1 MSREETKKLLGG
13 YATGTLTPEEQQALF
28 AAALEDQELFDALA
42 SEQSL
47 RDLMRDPAAKAQML
61 AALDGHA
68 SPGGWMEWMRRPW
81 VAGLVAAGLAAVG
94 VTVWRTKGG
103 GTVVQ
108 REAAPMAAQVKPE
121 PTPPAVDAVSPAP
134 KVEERQIIASARPDN
149 RRRESA
155 AATTPVAPLTPPPA
169 TSAPAAGSRDAKD
182 AQVAA
187 AERKPAEPDAAKE
200 RVQAAS
206 NSQTAQAAPTPS
218 PMNFSMNGSQQNG
231 QQNVAPSPSQQAV
244 QLYDQRILSNS
255 YAPPAG
261 AGGGMGPGGAKAELA
276 LRAAAPPLALNLKFA
291 IIRASNVETDLST
304 ALDRGE
310 GVKLRIVPNAPGFL
324 YVFEGGTSVVSAQ
337 VTGGQQFETPELKS
351 NGAGRRQFRVI
362 FTREAIAS
370 GVAGDFAASPRT
382 KSAIVPARNPV
393 PQPQLEQMVT
403 LTWK

>member
-42 SEQSL
+42 NEQSL

-61 AALDGHA
+61 AALDGPA
-68 SPGGWMEWMRRPW
+68 SRGGWMGWMRRPW
-81 VAGLVAAGLAAVG
+81 VAGLVIAGLAAVG
-94 VTVWRTKGG
+94 VTVWRTQSG

-108 REAAPMAAQVKPE
+108 REALPMAQVRPG

-134 KVEERQIIASARPDN
+134 KVEERRIIASAKPDN

-155 AATTPVAPLTPPPA
+155 AAAAPVAPLTGPPA

-187 AERKPAEPDAAKE
+187 AERKPDEPDAAKE
-200 RVQAAS
+200 HLQAAS
-206 NSQTAQAAPTPS
+206 NSQTVQVAPTPS
-218 PMNFSMNGSQQNG
+218 PMNFSRNGPQQNG

-261 AGGGMGPGGAKAELA
+261 AGGGIGPGGAKAELA

-337 VTGGQQFETPELKS
+337 VTSGQQFETPELKS

-382 KSAIVPARNPV
+382 KSAIMPARNPV

>member
-28 AAALEDQELFDALA
+28 TAALEDQELFDALA
-42 SEQSL
+42 NEQSL

-61 AALDGHA
+61 AALDGPA
-68 SPGGWMEWMRRPW
+68 SRGGWMGWMRRPS
-81 VAGLVAAGLAAVG
+81 VAGLVIAGLAAVG
-94 VTVWRTKGG
+94 VTVWRTQGG

-108 REAAPMAAQVKPE
+108 REAPPMAQGKPE
-121 PTPPAVDAVSPAP
+121 PTPPGVDAVSPAP
-134 KVEERQIIASARPDN
+134 KVEERQIIASAKPDD
-149 RRRESA
+149 RRREPA
-155 AATTPVAPLTPPPA
+155 VATAPVAPLPPPPA

-187 AERKPAEPDAAKE
+187 AERKPAEPEAAKE
-200 RVQAAS
+200 HVQAAS
-206 NSQTAQAAPTPS
+206 NSQTVQVAPTPS

-231 QQNVAPSPSQQAV
+231 QQNVAPSQQAV

-337 VTGGQQFETPELKS
+337 VTSGQQFETPELKS
-351 NGAGRRQFRVI
+351 NGAARRQLRVI
-362 FTREAIAS
+362 FTREAITS

-393 PQPQLEQMVT
+393 PQPQLEQTIT